1 MKSFIKNYIDYLDKK
16 LGERSWKFSI
26 TMSDRNTPTIGPSFI
41 EMADYIK
48 TNTKNLELIIDRG
61 NLVLYKGY
69 RLFYSHFTTLNNV
82 EVHYNSPGYG
92 SFEQAMY
99 DDMKNFADTF
109 YTEPMSEDNV
119 YINENGDYILAGPN
133 RNQYSIN
140 TKNNNGRTLT
150 SAEGLNYLLSDSN
163 ALGLTAFLEHPR
175 LLDHDLTNNVKKLE
189 LENFNADDKD
199 WTKCSD
205 DDKYRVFVV
214 RRHFVS
220 GVVAQRIFGSFV
232 VSPEIADTKFHRCPK
247 SGYLLTGLSNKYN
260 ERADLGN
267 RNYVSSYVLNTL
279 MVQCNSCGAWE
290 NKSDWTAEQLTSGAC
305 PTCKKRAFE
314 IFTRNN
320 VVPVE
325 GIEIKKNYIGDPH
338 RFNGTLQFLNVENA
352 ANPLFLGVELE
363 VDTLIPTDYDND
375 EDHDEE
381 DDSQNYS
388 SFQQNIIASHILKK
402 MAPKGSAYAMW
413 DGSLANG
420 FEIAT
425 HPATLKSHLDPTV
438 FNYKG
443 AFEDLGKLGYTSHE
457 SGTCGLHIHI
467 NRAFFG
473 NSRQAQNLNAGKMAY
488 LLEKHWPN
496 FVLFSRRKEEQL
508 DRWARVSK
516 LYAEYRPIENA
527 IDGAPISTGGKD
539 REKGTHLR
547 NLVRKHYPNGQ
558 KYVALNT
565 QHQNTF
571 EFRIFRGTLKY
582 ETFMAT
588 LILVDNLARLVS
600 SKKVNDLTAVS
611 FDDIINYGGYDTI
624 KNYWATRKGGN

>member
-16 LGERSWKFSI
+16 LGEKNWKFSI
-26 TMSDRNTPTIGPSFI
+26 TMSDRNTPSIGPKFM
-41 EMADYIK
+41 EMVEYIK
-48 TNTKNLELIIDRG
+48 TNTKNLELIIDRE
-61 NLVLYKGY
+61 NLVIFKGY
-69 RLFYSHFTTLNNV
+69 RIFYSHFTTLNNLQ
-82 EVHYNSPGYG
+82 VHYNQDGYR
-92 SFEQAMY
+92 SFEALIHEAVK
-99 DDMKNFADTF
+99 DWADNF
-109 YTEPMSEDNV
+109 YTKPLSEDTV
-119 YINENGDYILAGPN
+119 YINENGDYVLSGPN
-133 RNQYSIN
+133 RSYYTIN
-140 TKNNNGRTLT
+140 TKHNTGRAMT
-150 SAEGLNYLLSDSN
+150 SGEGLNYLLSDSSS
-163 ALGLTAFLEHPR
+163 LGFGAIIENPR
-175 LLDHDLTNNVKKLE
+175 LLDQDFSNNVKVLE

-232 VSPEIADTKFHRCPK
+232 VSPEIADTKFHRCQK

-260 ERADLGN
+260 ERVDLGN
-267 RNYVSSYVLNTL
+267 RTYVSSYVLNTL

-290 NKSDWTAEQLTSGAC
+290 NRSEWTSEQLSSGAC

-325 GIEIKKNYIGDPH
+325 GIEIKRNYIGDPH
-338 RFNGTLQFLNVENA
+338 RFGGTLQFLNVENA
-352 ANPLFLGVELE
+352 INPLFLGVELE
-363 VDTLIPTDYDND
+363 VDTIIPGDND
-375 EDHDEE
+375 DEE
-381 DDSQNYS
+381 NESEGDSQNYS

-443 AFEDLGKLGYTSHE
+443 AFDDLTKLGYSSHE

-473 NSRQAQNLNAGKMAY
+473 NSKQAQNLNAGKMAY

-496 FVLFSRRKEEQL
+496 FVLFSRRREEQL

-527 IDGAPISTGGKD
+527 IDIAPISTVGKN
-539 REKGTHLR
+539 REKSTHLR
-547 NLVRKHYPNGQ
+547 NLVRKHYPNAQ

-600 SKKVNDLTAVS
+600 SKKVNDLTSVS

-624 KNYWATRKGGN
+624 KNYWTTRKGGN